1 MRLPPFR
8 PILPAL
14 VTLLLLAPGRQA
26 LAGLPPDNGWHLAKD
41 QDHIKIY
48 TRDMPGSDFEAFKAV
63 AVLNAPLANVMAVM
77 VTPSSCM
84 QWVHGCIAAENIKV
98 ESFNQR
104 YAYSVN
110 DLPWPVSNRDYV
122 LRINTGANPDTGEII
137 MRFHAVSG
145 MKPPTPDNVR
155 VTDSD
160 TLYRFKA
167 VDATHTRMT
176 WIQHTDPNGMLPGW
190 LVNTLAVDI
199 PFDSLKKLGKVANL
213 PQYQGYHIHYDKD
226 GQITGVD
233 KLAKDPLISD
243 DAGSSH

>member
-1 MRLPPFR
+1 MRLNPLR
-8 PILPAL
+8 PIGLI
-14 VTLLLLAPGRQA
+14 TLTALLLATGWPA
-26 LAGLPPDNGWHLAKD
+26 HAGLPPDNDWHLAKD

-63 AVLNAPLANVMAVM
+63 AVLDAPLANVMAVM

-98 ESFNQR
+98 DSFNQR

-122 LRINTGANPDTGEII
+122 LRINTGANPDTGEIT

-145 MKPPTPDNVR
+145 MKPATPDNVR

-160 TLYRFKA
+160 TLYRFDA
-167 VDATHTRMT
+167 VDATHTRMI
-176 WIQHTDPNGMLPGW
+176 WIQHTDPNGILPSW

-199 PFDSLKKLGKVANL
+199 PFESLRKLEKVANL
-213 PQYQGYHIHYDKD
+213 PQYQGYSIHYDQD

-233 KLAKDPLISD
+233 RLAKAGPISHD
-243 DAGSSH
+243 SGNH